1 MNMTKNVPSVSLGN
15 GYEIPGIGYGTYLA
29 TRDQGIDLVKK
40 SIDAGYR
47 HIDTAFLYE
56 NEVEVGEAIRAK
68 IAEGVVKR
76 EDLFVTTKLWN
87 TFHHPDHVAKV
98 FQRSFDMLNIGYI
111 DLYLMH
117 SPMGLQFQGY
127 EYGDMHPKDTE
138 GNALYSDDDYIET
151 WKAME
156 KLVKSGK
163 VRSIGLSNFNSEQIK
178 RILQIAEIKPV
189 NNQIEVNPGWNQ
201 KKLIE
206 FCKSHGITVTAFGP
220 MGRPH
225 RSTYGNKSALG
236 DSRVLEIARKYEK
249 TDGQVILRYLIQLGT
264 IPIPY
269 STKEERIRQNI
280 DVFDFTLSDEDML
293 IMDGFQSE
301 RTLPFPPL
309 KRHKYYPFDIEF

>member
-1 MNMTKNVPSVSLGN
+1 MPGKVPQVDLGN
-15 GYEIPGIGYGTYLA
+15 GYSIPGLGYGTYLA
-29 TRDQGIDLVKK
+29 KEGQGEDLVKQA
-40 SIDAGYR
+40 IDAGYR

-56 NEVEVGEAIRAK
+56 NEVEVGKAIRAK

-87 TFHHPDHVAKV
+87 TYHYPDNVAEA
-98 FQRSFDMLNIGYI
+98 FQRSFDMLDIGYI

-127 EYGDMHPKDTE
+127 EFGDMNPKDSE
-138 GNALYSDDDYIET
+138 GNALFSDVDYVDT

-156 KLVKSGK
+156 KLVATGK
-163 VRSIGLSNFNSEQIK
+163 VRSIGLSNFNSEQIN
-178 RILQIAEIKPV
+178 RIMKEAEIKPV

-206 FCKSHGITVTAFGP
+206 FCRSLNITVTAFGP

-225 RSTYGNKSALG
+225 RTTYGNKTALG
-236 DSRVLEIARKYEK
+236 DAKVIEIGQKYGK
-249 TDGQVILRYLIQLGT
+249 TDGQVILRYLVQLGT

-269 STKEERIRQNI
+269 STNAERIKQNF
-280 DVFDFTLSDEDML
+280 DVFDFSLTEAEML
-293 IMDGFQSE
+293 YMDTFQSE

-309 KRHKYYPFDIEF
+309 KKHKYYPFNSEF